1 MTRDPSPHAFALR
14 EEIDTALARR
24 ADFDSWSADLKDAQ
38 ALHMRKDEFILLR
51 FQLVVG
57 LVISAVT
64 LAWDYVAV
72 PGQFDTALAW
82 RLLTNVPLGIFGL
95 AVLRRGQTAQ
105 MKIVVALN
113 LISIGVLSMFLAS
126 YGTQEVMARY
136 TMAASFILALSCLAL
151 PFAPADLKRYA
162 LAYGLITALAGLWP
176 NPLPPQEMGLFIVF
190 SSLVGIPC
198 WVIARRN
205 WNLRARAFLLDMR
218 DDLTRAELEQNN
230 ELLRQLSE
238 QDPLTGMANRR
249 HFERVVIE
257 RLEGR
262 KAEQAWPGKLA
273 LMMID
278 LDHFKAFND
287 RHGHQAGDRCLTL
300 AATQLQS
307 IFPQEYGILAR
318 YGGEEFIAA
327 VRERVPGEAMRLAE
341 RMRAAIADMLVPV
354 RDDTKPLI
362 TTSIG
367 VALAPADTTLDLD
380 DLIEIADV
388 ALYTAKRAGRNRV
401 EIIEAGDA
409 AILPMGDDGELRR
422 A

>member
-1 MTRDPSPHAFALR
+1 MARDPSPHTFALR
-14 EEIDTALARR
+14 EEIDTALRSKV
-24 ADFDSWSADLKDAQ
+24 DFDSWSAQLKEAQ
-38 ALHMRKDEFILLR
+38 AYHTRRDEFSLLR
-51 FQLVVG
+51 FQLIVG
-57 LVISAVT
+57 LVISALT
-64 LAWDYVAV
+64 LVWDWFAV
-72 PGQFDTALAW
+72 PGQLDTAIAW
-82 RLLTNVPLGIFGL
+82 RLFTNVPLAIFGL
-95 AVLRRGQTAQ
+95 TILSPGQVRE
-105 MKIVVALN
+105 MKIVVSLN
-113 LISIGVLSMFLAS
+113 LISLGVLSMFLAS
-126 YGTQEVMARY
+126 YGSDEVMARY

-176 NPLPPQEMGLFIVF
+176 NPLPANEMALFMVF
-190 SSLVGIPC
+190 SSLLGIPC

-238 QDPLTGMANRR
+238 QDPLTGMPNRR
-249 HFERVVIE
+249 HFERVVVE
-257 RLEGR
+257 RLEDRKPEHVSSGR
-262 KAEQAWPGKLA
+262 LA

-300 AATQLQS
+300 AASQLQS
-307 IFPQEYGILAR
+307 VFPQEYGILAR

-327 VRERVPGEAMRLAE
+327 VRERVPGEATRLAE
-341 RMRAAIADMLVPV
+341 EMRAAIAEMLVPV
-354 RDDTKPLI
+354 RDDSKPLI

-367 VALAPADTTLDLD
+367 VALAPADTRLELD
-380 DLIEIADV
+380 DLIEMADV
-388 ALYTAKRAGRNRV
+388 ALYSAKRAGRNRV
-401 EIIEAGDA
+401 EIIETGLDGDFSD
-409 AILPMGDDGELRR
+409 LLQGERRR

>member
-1 MTRDPSPHAFALR
+1 
-14 EEIDTALARR
+14 
-24 ADFDSWSADLKDAQ
+24 
-38 ALHMRKDEFILLR
+38 
-51 FQLVVG
+51 
-57 LVISAVT
+57 
-64 LAWDYVAV
+64 
-72 PGQFDTALAW
+72 
-82 RLLTNVPLGIFGL
+82 
-95 AVLRRGQTAQ
+95 
-105 MKIVVALN
+105 
-113 LISIGVLSMFLAS
+113 
-126 YGTQEVMARY
+126 
-136 TMAASFILALSCLAL
+136 MAASFILALSCLAL

-238 QDPLTGMANRR
+238 QDPLTGMPNRR

-401 EIIEAGDA
+401 EIIEAGDTA
-409 AILPMGDDGELRR
+409 ALPMGDDEELRR